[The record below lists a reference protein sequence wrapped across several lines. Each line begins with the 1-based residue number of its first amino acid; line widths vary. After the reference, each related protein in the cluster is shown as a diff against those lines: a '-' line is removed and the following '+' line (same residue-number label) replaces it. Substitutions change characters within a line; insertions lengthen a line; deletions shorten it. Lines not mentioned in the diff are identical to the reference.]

1 MDFEF
6 DTTRKCIPQGDVYL
20 VPIKRIPRESL
31 KEPISPENGN
41 YIITHSETGHHHVV
55 MDRPDIKM
63 FSGMDIF
70 RDFLRVANEPVDLV
84 HLRETHTHE
93 TQVVEPGDWLIQR
106 QAGYT
111 PQGWKRAI
119 D

>member
-1 MDFEF
+1 MDFEL
-6 DTTRKCIPQGDVYL
+6 DYSRKSIPQGDVYL
-20 VPIKRIPRESL
+20 IPIKKIPSEFIH
-31 KEPISPENGN
+31 KPIEAENGH

-55 MDRPDIKM
+55 LEKPEVKM
-63 FSGMDIF
+63 FSGMEIF

-84 HLRETHTHE
+84 HLRESHTHE
-93 TQVVEPGDWLIQR
+93 TQIIEPGDWLIQR
-106 QAGYT
+106 QAAYS